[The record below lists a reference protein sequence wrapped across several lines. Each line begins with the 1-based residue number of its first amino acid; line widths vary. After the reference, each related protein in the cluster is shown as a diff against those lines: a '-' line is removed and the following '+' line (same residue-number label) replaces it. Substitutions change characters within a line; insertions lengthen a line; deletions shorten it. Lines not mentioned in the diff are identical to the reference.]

1 MKTGC
6 KLANR
11 NTMGAVMIDI
21 LILLLTTLF
30 CIHFIDV
37 YELIKNIKLPVY
49 YILVRFATRK
59 PEKPKGN
66 PSKSKRKPD
75 NINEK
80 KSLTES

>member
-1 MKTGC
+1 MLVSSPRSCCTRLPSGNHIIAEMQRTPETKLKMKTGC

-37 YELIKNIKLPVY
+37 YELIKNI
-49 YILVRFATRK
+49 
-59 PEKPKGN
+59 E
-66 PSKSKRKPD
+66 
-75 NINEK
+75 
-80 KSLTES
+80 